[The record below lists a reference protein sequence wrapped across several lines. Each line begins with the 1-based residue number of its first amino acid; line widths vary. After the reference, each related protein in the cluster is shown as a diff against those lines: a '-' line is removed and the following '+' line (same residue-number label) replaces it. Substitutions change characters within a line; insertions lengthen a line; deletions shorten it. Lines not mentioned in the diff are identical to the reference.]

1 MKTFGARSSITTLGV
16 AVVCCGLVLASPAGT
31 AMAATPFTVRVSVGI
46 PFRQAN
52 ADSGASKLSTF
63 GRHVTFASAAT
74 NLVAGD
80 TNGFA
85 DVFVRDRD
93 SSTTRLVSMSRDG
106 GPANGNSRPGGMGID
121 GRLVVFD
128 SEASNIVSRDSNGAY
143 DVFIR
148 NVSTG
153 TQSRLSVSSSGG
165 QANGPSFRPSISA
178 QGGIVA
184 FDSYATNLVP
194 SDTNGGFDVFVRN
207 RTANTTRRISIG
219 PGGVQANGESTG
231 ASVSADGRYV
241 AYESGASNL
250 VADDLNGQVDVFL
263 RDLGTA
269 TTELVSIGLGGEPA
283 NGLSTTADVSGDGRY
298 VVFTSVATNLVPD
311 DTNGEADVFIRD
323 RATGTTSRLSVDS
336 AGRQGN
342 GQSFYGSVSD
352 DGRRVSFDSFADNL
366 VTGDTNGR
374 PDVFVRDGQQATT
387 TRVSVSSSNV
397 QGNQDSVASAI
408 SGDGRFVS
416 FTSGASNLVPMDT
429 NGAADIFA
437 HRNP

>member
-16 AVVCCGLVLASPAGT
+16 AVVCCGVVLASPAGT
-31 AMAATPFTVRVSVGI
+31 AMAATPFTVRVSVGT

-153 TQSRLSVSSSGG
+153 TQSRLSVSGSGG

-194 SDTNGGFDVFVRN
+194 GDTNGGFDVFVRN

-283 NGLSTTADVSGDGRY
+283 NGLSTIADVSGDGRY

-374 PDVFVRDGQQATT
+374 PDVFVRDRQQATT